1 MEDETPI
8 SREGQFFDGFTWR
21 NNNEAEDTS
30 GQSAANAGLAHELSE
45 RELQIIRLMQGKLT
59 AKQIAT
65 SLLISHR
72 TVQFH
77 MDSMYWK
84 LGCSGRGARDQAV
97 VKGRKLGIIK

>member
-1 MEDETPI
+1 MEDESPI
-8 SREGQFFDGFTWR
+8 SREGQFFDGYTWR
-21 NNNEAEDTS
+21 NKDEAEDTS
-30 GQSAANAGLAHELSE
+30 GQNAANSELAHELSE
-45 RELQIIRLMQGKLT
+45 RELQILRLMQGKLT

-65 SLLISHR
+65 SLLVSHR

-97 VKGRKLGIIK
+97 ARGRKLGIIK